1 LRLRGAGGPVRRGRT
16 GLLPWHTYLAGPTS
30 WDARLTGV
38 RAGAAARRVLAV
50 LHQYP
55 VLDAATL
62 AHALGVSER
71 ASRTALNTLAGH
83 QIVAPF
89 HPHGGAVG
97 RPRQWWVAEELVDL
111 VTAWSR

>member
-1 LRLRGAGGPVRRGRT
+1 VQEGRFVADEPA
-16 GLLPWHTYLAGPTS
+16 LLPWHTYLAGPTS

-62 AHALGVSER
+62 AHALGVSDR
-71 ASRTALNTLAGH
+71 ASRTA
-83 QIVAPF
+83 
-89 HPHGGAVG
+89 
-97 RPRQWWVAEELVDL
+97 
-111 VTAWSR
+111 WSR